1 MQDFSSGA
9 PIYQQLLDKF
19 LIAIVQGKWEAG
31 GKIPSVRQLALHFGV
46 NPNTVQK
53 SLQELEATGLA
64 RSERTTGRF
73 VTDDP
78 GKIEDLRKQLAL
90 RETRKFTETMVAL
103 GLSPPETSRLIEENW
118 PEANA
123 RTSVEKVDPD
133 QRTSAADKASLVKEP
148 APVGQGNPVG
158 KAGNQADA
166 EKKENVNEPD

>member
-90 RETRKFTETMVAL
+90 RETRKFTETMAAL

-118 PEANA
+118 PEENV
-123 RTSVEKVDPD
+123 RIPVEKIDPA
-133 QRTSAADKASLVKEP
+133 QRTSASDKASLLREP
-148 APVGQGNPVG
+148 GQVGQGSPVD
-158 KAGNQADA
+158 KAGNQAEA
-166 EKKENVNEPD
+166 ENKEGERK

>member
-46 NPNTVQK
+46 NPNTVQR

-78 GKIEDLRKQLAL
+78 GKIEALRKELAL
-90 RETRKFTETMVAL
+90 KETRKFTETMAAL

-118 PEANA
+118 PEAKA

-133 QRTSAADKASLVKEP
+133 QRTSAADKA
-148 APVGQGNPVG
+148 
-158 KAGNQADA
+158 GNQADA

>member
-73 VTDDP
+73 VTEDP
-78 GKIEDLRKQLAL
+78 GKIEALRKELAL
-90 RETRKFTETMVAL
+90 RETRKFTENMVAL
-103 GLSPPETSRLIEENW
+103 GLSPPETKHLIEENW
-118 PEANA
+118 PEAKA
-123 RTSVEKVDPD
+123 RTSVEKVDPA
-133 QRTSAADKASLVKEP
+133 QRTSAAD
-148 APVGQGNPVG
+148 